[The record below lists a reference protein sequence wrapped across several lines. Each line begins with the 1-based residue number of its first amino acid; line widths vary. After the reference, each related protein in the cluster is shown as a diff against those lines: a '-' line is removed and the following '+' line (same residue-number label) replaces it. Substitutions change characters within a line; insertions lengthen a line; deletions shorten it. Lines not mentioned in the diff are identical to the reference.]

1 MSVGGGYPAIDMTV
15 EAMTCQKRGVAW
27 LYSRDANDAGD
38 CVTGGV
44 GLCWWS

>member
-27 LYSRDANDAGD
+27 LYSRGMQTTPGT
-38 CVTGGV
+38 V
-44 GLCWWS
+44 